1 MHYRVYDKKDECWV
15 RENIYLSF
23 NKDLL
28 VAKKSLFNTLK
39 LSLVSDSR
47 FILQESIELKDKKKR
62 LIFEGD
68 IVKVEIVNEED
79 KVTTVVTGV
88 VAYYPDYAAFYL
100 FDYQNS
106 KYYPIT
112 SDITKYMEIIGNVIE
127 NKDLLPEKGSSV

>member
-39 LSLVSDSR
+39 LSLASDRR

-68 IVKVEIVNEED
+68 IVKVETTNED
-79 KVTTVVTGV
+79 NKTTTVVTGV
-88 VAYYPDYAAFYL
+88 VAYYPNHAAFYL

-127 NKDLLPEKGSSV
+127 NKDLLPEEGK